1 MVPPDIDNE
10 NSSEDIILKTGATA
24 KLECQASGYP
34 KPRISWIRDKK
45 FYTLSEREGYKI
57 KTKDPVTDRIRF
69 GMYSKGTSI
78 T

>member
-10 NSSEDIILKTGATA
+10 KSSADIILKTGSTA
-24 KLECQASGYP
+24 KLECQANGYP

-45 FYTLSEREGYKI
+45 FYTLNGREGYKI

-69 GMYSKGTSI
+69 GM
-78 T
+78 